1 MKCKKF
7 LLNVLNDRLEPIRER
22 RRVFEQ
28 DIPGVYE
35 ILRKG
40 SAEAREVAARTLYE
54 MKDAMK
60 INYFDDAALIA
71 AQSEKYKSE

>member
-1 MKCKKF
+1 MTGW
-7 LLNVLNDRLEPIRER
+7 IRSGPAY
-22 RRVFEQ
+22 EQ
-28 DIPGVYE
+28 DIPAVYE

-40 SAEAREVAARTLYE
+40 SEAARAVAAQTLHE

-71 AQSEKYKSE
+71 EQAEKYRA

>member
-7 LLNVLNDRLEPIRER
+7 LIKVLEARLGPIRER
-22 RRVFEQ
+22 RRAYEK
-28 DIPGVYE
+28 DIPAVYE

-40 SAEAREVAARTLYE
+40 SEAAAKVAAQTLYE

-60 INYFDDAALIA
+60 INYFEDTSLIA
-71 AQSEKYKSE
+71 EQAAKYRQ